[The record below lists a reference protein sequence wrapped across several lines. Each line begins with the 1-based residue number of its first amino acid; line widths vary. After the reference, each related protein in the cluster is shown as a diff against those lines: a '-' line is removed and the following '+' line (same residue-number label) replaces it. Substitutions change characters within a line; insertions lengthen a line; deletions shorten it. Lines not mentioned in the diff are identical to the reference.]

1 MNAPTAISA
10 MARQV
15 PPAPV
20 LQVLSRYRREDI
32 EAFVAIAI
40 DLMDL
45 ADGDPDIENATDAE
59 DEGITDEALAYTDG
73 PGCLIS
79 DDAGIADED
88 GVNMPSA
95 YAHADKGAGCTI
107 SDPDFAVDDRGCDP
121 ETDGL

>member
-59 DEGITDEALAYTDG
+59 DEGITAAALEFTDG
-73 PGCLIS
+73 PGCI
-79 DDAGIADED
+79 IAD
-88 GVNMPSA
+88 
-95 YAHADKGAGCTI
+95 T
-107 SDPDFAVDDRGCDP
+107 DFAVDDQPCDNDDDS
-121 ETDGL
+121 EAEDCL